1 MLLFDIGANRG
12 DAVVAGLNKGFD
24 KIIALEPAPK
34 MFYMLYN
41 NFKNDQ
47 KVVPLKFA
55 VSNSNNENIEFYECV
70 EDGLSTIEKSWL
82 TGKDAIYNGKQFR
95 TIKAI
100 TCTIDHLVE
109 KYGLPDLVKVDVEGA
124 ESQVFEGMTCKPK
137 QLCFEWSLFTLDQH
151 LGQLKRLRDING
163 YTEFALQY
171 ITDHLVEPTIYKSM
185 SEIDYLTEW
194 IEDTKDEWE
203 NGGWLEYSLRQ
214 STDVGMIWVR

>member
-100 TCTIDHLVE
+100 TCTIDYLVE

-124 ESQVFEGMTCKPK
+124 ESQVFEGMKCKPK

-151 LGQLKRLRDING
+151 LDQLKRLRDING

-171 ITDHLVEPTIYKSM
+171 ITDHLVEPTVYKSM
-185 SEIDYLTEW
+185 SEIDYLAEW
-194 IEDTKDEWE
+194 IEDTKDEWK